1 MYYFKNFGLLLIVT
15 GFLAACQATDSQ
27 AVDDSENERTVDTN
41 KTKVSEDNNSTEES
55 EEQTS
60 ENKNN
65 STEEDNIEQAKVE
78 DEQLA
83 KIIDKSTEIESY
95 KAELNLEASLDEM
108 EEESLNAEADVINGD
123 PPQLRLRSAGED
135 RTLSRDGQTYFYNGQ
150 DWINVSDSVDVN
162 LLYSVTYDQ
171 AVHSLETLFG
181 YMTTE
186 ETDDKIIYKYH
197 GNDEEVYRNLES
209 LVQVNFGQMTVETV
223 ESSIEFVV
231 DEERMLI
238 EKINFDVEGKDTGGT
253 FSLNGDTTFDNF
265 NNIDQIELP
274 NE

>member
-108 EEESLNAEADVINGD
+108 EEESL
-123 PPQLRLRSAGED
+123 
-135 RTLSRDGQTYFYNGQ
+135 LS
-150 DWINVSDSVDVN
+150 
-162 LLYSVTYDQ
+162 
-171 AVHSLETLFG
+171 
-181 YMTTE
+181 
-186 ETDDKIIYKYH
+186 
-197 GNDEEVYRNLES
+197 
-209 LVQVNFGQMTVETV
+209 
-223 ESSIEFVV
+223 
-231 DEERMLI
+231 LI
-238 EKINFDVEGKDTGGT
+238 HI
-253 FSLNGDTTFDNF
+253 
-265 NNIDQIELP
+265 
-274 NE
+274 